1 MTTKVTRMTK
11 EELQAELDKF
21 VAQIEAKDAEIAA
34 LKAQKAARKAAR
46 APKTLVKSKE
56 AVHNADYTGFMLTL
70 ASTEEV
76 LTAITEVQNSPW
88 TKHPVY
94 VKIAGHALVNGEL
107 VNYTS
112 LVPVEVTN
120 GGTFTLY
127 NDGAGLAPVDDT
139 WAKVRV
145 VTMRPSAVE
154 RYYIGNGKAIKK
166 NTSKMPETT
175 VKDTESDNVE
185 EDLTVE

>member
-1 MTTKVTRMTK
+1 MTK

-76 LTAITEVQNSPW
+76 LAAITEVQNSPW

-112 LVPVEVTN
+112 LVPVIVDGQTIKLYN
-120 GGTFTLY
+120 GGETLT
-127 NDGAGLAPVDDT
+127 PVDNT

-154 RYYIGNGKAIKK
+154 RYYIGNGRAIKK
-166 NTSKMPETT
+166 KFYS
-175 VKDTESDNVE
+175 NVR
-185 EDLTVE
+185 DHGT